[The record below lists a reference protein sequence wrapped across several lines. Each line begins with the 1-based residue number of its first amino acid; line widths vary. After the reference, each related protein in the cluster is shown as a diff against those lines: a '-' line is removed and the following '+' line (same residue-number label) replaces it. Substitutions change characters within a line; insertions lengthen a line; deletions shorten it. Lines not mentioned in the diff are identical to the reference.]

1 MYKKYVWYKVQYKFV
16 AKYNG
21 KTYETFIFS
30 MTNDNDPNAIEKLI
44 QKYGN
49 NFVKV
54 EEWII

>member
-1 MYKKYVWYKVQYKFV
+1 MYKKYVWYKVWYKFN

-30 MTNDNDPNAIEKLI
+30 MANDNDPNAIEKLI
-44 QKYGN
+44 QKYGD